1 MRKLQNK
8 ITNQYVYTN
17 FSSRLREVAKKHV
30 TSFGIGAAIVS
41 FSFLTEAADPTSVG
55 IIKNVVDSIVN
66 LIKNEG
72 KYGLQILSAAG
83 GGLHAAK
90 TSSWQPLLVGAGAAG
105 IIEVLFQAIK

>member
-1 MRKLQNK
+1 MINK
-8 ITNQYVYTN
+8 INKQKNLLESNNKEILQKYVIP
-17 FSSRLREVAKKHV
+17 A
-30 TSFGIGAAIVS
+30 GIGFA
-41 FSFLTEAADPTSVG
+41 LTSISVISEAADPTSVG

>member
-1 MRKLQNK
+1 MIKKINRKNK
-8 ITNQYVYTN
+8 LLANN
-17 FSSRLREVAKKHV
+17 NKEVFQKYIMPA
-30 TSFGIGAAIVS
+30 GIG
-41 FSFLTEAADPTSVG
+41 FSLISMSVISEAADPASVG

-90 TSSWQPLLVGAGAAG
+90 TSSWQPLLVGASAAG